1 MIGRLPPFF
10 RFAFVGTLGFG
21 LDLAVLW
28 VSLNILKLDEYS
40 ARLVCF
46 AVVVTFTWAMNRQL
60 TFPERRAHGTGPV
73 LREWAHFVSVNSV
86 GLGVNYAV
94 YAGMISFASG
104 VFAVPYVA
112 AGAGA
117 VAGLFFNYLAASR
130 LVFRTAPES

>member
-1 MIGRLPPFF
+1 MIARLPPFF

-28 VSLNILKLDEYS
+28 ASLNVLGLDRSS

-60 TFPERRAHGTGPV
+60 TFPERRAHGPLPV
-73 LREWAHFVSVNSV
+73 LREWAHFVTVNSV

-94 YAGMISFASG
+94 YAAMISFGTGLFAS
-104 VFAVPYVA
+104 PYVA
-112 AGAGA
+112 AGGGA
-117 VAGLFFNYLAASR
+117 IAGLFFNYLAASR
-130 LVFRTAPES
+130 LVFRTAPGG